1 MKLRGKTAFI
11 TGATGTI
18 GRTIAQAFAHEG
30 CNLILCGLSTKKIR
44 VLKKEFA
51 SSRFAKITVIRADVS
66 NKKSLQQLFK
76 EVAKGFKTIDIL
88 VTAAGTYGAIG
99 TLEQTEP
106 EEWMEAIMVNLL
118 GTFMAIKYALPLL
131 KKSPRA
137 KIITF
142 AGGGEG
148 ALQRH
153 SSYVASKGGVLRLVE
168 TVSREFPFFDINA
181 ISPGLVV
188 SGLVDE
194 IIKAGPEL
202 SGKERYEEALRQ
214 KSSEIETVSPEKAA
228 SLAVFLASSD
238 SNGISGKNISA
249 VWDKWRELPKHTKE
263 IMKSDVY
270 NIRRI
275 KPKDRGYDW

>member
-1 MKLRGKTAFI
+1 MKLRGKTALI

-18 GRTIAQAFAHEG
+18 GKTIAQAFAREG
-30 CNLILCGLSTKKIR
+30 CNLILCGLSKEKIAA
-44 VLKKEFA
+44 LKKEFA
-51 SSRFAKITVIRADVS
+51 SYKLVRVAFIRVDVS

-76 EVAKGFKTIDIL
+76 KITEDFKTVDIL

-99 TLEQTEP
+99 SLEQTEP
-106 EEWMEAIMVNLL
+106 EEWLEAIKVNLF
-118 GTFMAIKYALPLL
+118 GTLMTIKYALSHLR
-131 KKSPRA
+131 KSPRA

-148 ALQRH
+148 PLERH
-153 SSYVASKGGVLRLVE
+153 SSYVASKGGILRLVE
-168 TVSREFPFFDINA
+168 TLSIELFPIEINA
-181 ISPGLVV
+181 ISPGLVT
-188 SGLVDE
+188 SGLVQE
-194 IIKAGPEL
+194 IIDAGPLRAGEK
-202 SGKERYEEALRQ
+202 GYQEAIAQQRGEGG
-214 KSSEIETVSPEKAA
+214 SISPEKAA
-228 SLAVFLASSD
+228 SLSVFLASSD

-249 VWDKWRELPKHTKE
+249 VWDKWHELPKHLKE